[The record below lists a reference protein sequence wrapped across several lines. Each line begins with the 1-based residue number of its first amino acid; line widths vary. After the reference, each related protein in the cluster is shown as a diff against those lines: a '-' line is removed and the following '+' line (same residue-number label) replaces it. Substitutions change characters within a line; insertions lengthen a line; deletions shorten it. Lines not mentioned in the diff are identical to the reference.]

1 MTQEVEQ
8 PMSSHSIT
16 MFSPTLNCDVDICVG
31 FDSALSEA
39 FITFESPVRDY
50 MSHGKRD
57 VAQIKALA
65 LEKLGIEL
73 PAEMIAAVERDIIDT
88 RMGHGAEVNQRF
100 RQYPAVSNTEPAALA
115 AA

>member
-1 MTQEVEQ
+1 
-8 PMSSHSIT
+8 MSSHSIT

-39 FITFESPVRDY
+39 FISFESPVRDY

-57 VAQIKALA
+57 VAKIEALA

-88 RMGHGAEVNQRF
+88 RMGHGVEVNQRF